1 MAHLSP
7 DTFVDLLDG
16 TTDEAAIPHLASCE
30 SCRQQLAELRITW
43 QAATEADV
51 PEPSPL
57 FWDHLS
63 ARVHDAVAAEGQP
76 RAPWWRV
83 DWSWASVGLAGAAV
97 AALALVAF
105 LLVPRTG
112 SQVPSGSVAGTNAA
126 AISAVDGV
134 AEPVALPDDE
144 SIGLM
149 ADLASDLDW
158 DAVVELGLAADGLA
172 DRGAS
177 EMTADERVELQRLLH
192 EALAPAGT

>member
-1 MAHLSP
+1 MTHLPP

-16 TTDEAAIPHLASCE
+16 TLSEAAVPHLASCH
-30 SCRQQLAELRITW
+30 SCRQQLAELRVTW
-43 QAATEADV
+43 QATTEADV

-63 ARVHDAVAAEGQP
+63 ARVHDAVAAEGQA
-76 RAPWWRV
+76 RAPWWRT
-83 DWSWASVGLAGAAV
+83 DWSWTSVGLAGASV
-97 AALALVAF
+97 AALTLVAF
-105 LLVPRTG
+105 LLVPPTG
-112 SQVPSGSVAGTNAA
+112 SQVPSGSVVATNAA
-126 AISAVDGV
+126 AESAVGGV

-144 SIGLM
+144 SIALM
-149 ADLASDLDW
+149 ADLASDLG
-158 DAVVELGLAADGLA
+158 DAVVELGLTTDGLA